1 MRSNEFWSCSS
12 FFFIIVDFRVSTL
25 FKKRHYSAGWS
36 VGPSV
41 DKQYAYRFAED
52 STYAVNWELNDLI
65 EPVRNDPDAPG
76 GMASRHI
83 KGDWYIELWYDK

>member
-1 MRSNEFWSCSS
+1 MPITA
-12 FFFIIVDFRVSTL
+12 FILKERIKTISGFSY
-25 FKKRHYSAGWS
+25 YSAGWS

-65 EPVRNDPDAPG
+65 ELVRNDPDAPG

-83 KGDWYIELWYDK
+83 EGDWYIELWYDK